1 VPQTRTQIQALAA
14 AAALTASLLLA
25 HQGGAA
31 ELEAL
36 GDDGKLRGP
45 FAALEGH
52 VSLLSDAAN
61 WSLLAGTFGYA
72 GRGGYRW
79 NSWGLFAQIE
89 HNMWLATEMETEVV
103 QGAVNIGVG
112 ADFTY
117 ADGFVRTSLA
127 IGPSILA
134 FDTVLDD
141 AGTTGL
147 FIDFR
152 PVGLRWAP
160 HEHLVIGLDPISFAL
175 VAPVL
180 DGIPLIY
187 TQYRTEL
194 YLEMLF

>member
-1 VPQTRTQIQALAA
+1 VHESRSPALVLLTAILAA
-14 AAALTASLLLA
+14 GLLLTPA
-25 HQGGAA
+25 VRSA
-31 ELEAL
+31 ELDAL

-52 VSLLSDAAN
+52 VSLLSDVAN
-61 WSLLAGTFGYA
+61 WSMLAGTFGYA

-79 NSWGLFAQIE
+79 NSWGVFLQVE

-112 ADFTY
+112 CEVTY
-117 ADGFVRTSLA
+117 AEGFVRTALA

-147 FIDFR
+147 YIDFR
-152 PVGLRWAP
+152 PVGLRWAV
-160 HEHLVIGLDPISFAL
+160 HRYLVIGLDPISFAL

-194 YLEMLF
+194 YLEVAF